1 MVNEYNF
8 KDFIIKA
15 LEAEGFKDFSKV
27 QKEVFANIDKNKNLL
42 VKSKTGSG
50 KTHSFLVPIFNDL
63 DPAKNDVFAT
73 IIAPTFELAR
83 QTYNFARRIASFSP
97 EEIRIK
103 LYTGGSDK
111 LKELDKLENKM
122 PHIVI
127 GTPGK
132 IKDLAID
139 NNKLKIYTSKYF
151 ILDEVD
157 MIFDGGYEED
167 INEITNVLINAKFLF
182 FSATISKHLEPYI
195 KKYMTNVLILEIKD
209 EKLKIEH
216 IWIPIK
222 HKERLDVLKDL
233 LSTFSPFLCI
243 IFINKKEDALNL
255 YQELRA
261 LDYETCL
268 ISGDVSA
275 RERKKTLKEIEELR
289 YQYIVATDLAARGI
303 DIVGVSHIINYELPV
318 NYEFYIHRSGRTA
331 RMDKT
336 GIVYTLYD
344 ELDDNYLNN
353 LEKKGI
359 KPTYFEIKNKE
370 LVPYKGRNKREE
382 RKKPETD
389 YHRQALSHIKLGK
402 KKPGYKKKREA
413 QVKELE
419 EKLKKKDQRGKKRKW
434 ERILELNHGYIQNQ
448 F

>member
-1 MVNEYNF
+1 MMINNYNF
-8 KDFIIKA
+8 KDYIIKS
-15 LEAEGFKDFSKV
+15 LEEEGFKDFSKV
-27 QKEVFANIDKNKNLL
+27 QKNVFDNLDKNKNLL

-50 KTHSFLVPIFNDL
+50 KTHAFLVPIFNDL
-63 DPAKNDVFAT
+63 EPEKNEVFAT
-73 IIAPTFELAR
+73 IIAPTYELAR
-83 QTYNFARRIASFSP
+83 QTYNFAKKIASFSKD
-97 EEIRIK
+97 EIRIK

-111 LKELDKLENKM
+111 QRELDKLDNKM

-195 KKYMTNVLILEIKD
+195 KKYMTNALILEMKD
-209 EKLKIEH
+209 ENLLIEH

-222 HKERLDVLKDL
+222 HKERFTVLKEL
-233 LSTFSPFLCI
+233 LNTFSPYLCI
-243 IFINKKEDALNL
+243 IFINKKEDALSL
-255 YQELRA
+255 YQNMKE
-261 LDYETCL
+261 LDYNVCL
-268 ISGDVSA
+268 ISGDVSP
-275 RERKKTLKEIEELR
+275 RERKKTLKEIGDLR

-303 DIVGVSHIINYELPV
+303 DIVGVSHIINYELPL

-331 RMDKT
+331 RMEKS
-336 GIVYTLYD
+336 GIVYSLYD
-344 ELDDNYLNN
+344 ELDEAYLNN

-359 KPTYFEIKNKE
+359 KPKYFEIKNKE
-370 LVPYKGRNKREE
+370 LVPYKGRNKRDE

-389 YHRQALSHIKLGK
+389 YHKQALSHIKLGK
-402 KKPGYKKKREA
+402 KKPGYKKKREQA
-413 QVKELE
+413 VKELE
-419 EKLKKKDQRGKKRKW
+419 EKLKKKDMKGRKRK
-434 ERILELNHGYIQNQ
+434 
-448 F
+448 